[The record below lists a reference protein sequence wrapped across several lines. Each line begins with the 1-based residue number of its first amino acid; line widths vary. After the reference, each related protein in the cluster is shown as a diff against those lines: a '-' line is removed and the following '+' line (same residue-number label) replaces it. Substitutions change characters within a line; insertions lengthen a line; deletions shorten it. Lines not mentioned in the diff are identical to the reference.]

1 MKIARAACS
10 LASTV
15 FVVTASVGIV
25 YSIARTKESFDKMT
39 LTCNSLKNRISEMRS
54 SMNSLS
60 DQLKECRA
68 QMSSMNSE
76 REKEREKEED
86 KPKYTVR
93 EHKGLVGVFDDK
105 NALIREVDTAVSALS
120 AADRQNLLIGIRVNG
135 EDELERVLSSLK

>member
-76 REKEREKEED
+76 REKEED

>member
-68 QMSSMNSE
+68 QISSMNS
-76 REKEREKEED
+76 EREKEED